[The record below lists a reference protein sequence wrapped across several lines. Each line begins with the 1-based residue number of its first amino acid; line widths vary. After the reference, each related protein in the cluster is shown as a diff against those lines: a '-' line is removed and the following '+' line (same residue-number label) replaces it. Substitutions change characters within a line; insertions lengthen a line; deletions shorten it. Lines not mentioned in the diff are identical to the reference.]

1 MKQDTKNLLRD
12 ILKDNEDINV
22 STVFLNLIEFED
34 EPNNVT
40 YDTLFGKKP
49 VSSKDNLKAKD
60 QTIRDERI
68 KWLTFCNFRSVPES
82 GDIKHY
88 GVNFAIDGRPVSVF
102 LVGSN
107 GAGKT
112 TLYSALE
119 HHYISSSSLSKDM
132 NLDEE
137 KILTYGFGARDGQLP
152 TSLKI
157 CTVSGEIEER
167 LHDHEGLCSP
177 APFCSEYDLKQLG
190 ERGDNLT
197 NYILEQLGYD
207 ELLPLIDALRT
218 VAAQKNKEIK
228 ESQESHESDI
238 SVDDIDRI
246 INVLLKYG
254 KQAGELLAKSQ
265 KHENLFN
272 MDFADYSAGKD
283 VERFPDLWERHRNL
297 SAQPKNDNPI
307 LAIEREGASL
317 KKNSEHANE
326 LTQKLTKMYRMTE
339 DALKACQGKDEDGL
353 RKEIEKLYKDRA
365 LLDARR
371 VRGILPEEEVNQIQQ
386 EINTIEK
393 VIRLLDDKQKTIL
406 KDFREN
412 RFPMIKEIL
421 KIFSNEEGELNIQEE
436 NNKENVVLKI
446 VVKDPIN
453 GFDDLQ
459 PTPQEYYNSFRY
471 KLYAVSFKI
480 ALALMEMKQKGI
492 RVPLVIDDVFNA
504 SDFDNNIRLEYFVHN
519 IYKAYEMMD
528 KKIPLQLILL
538 THDEMVQTAFRKG
551 ANVIEEDSDE
561 VRQPREYISGRL
573 FNYRYAK
580 QMSQELNDEM
590 RIFYN
595 LYLQN

>member
-12 ILKDNEDINV
+12 ILKDNDDNDV
-22 STVFLNLIEFED
+22 SAVLLNLIEFED
-34 EPNNVT
+34 EPDKVT

-49 VSSKDNLKAKD
+49 ISSKDNLKSTD
-60 QTIRDERI
+60 QTIHDERI

-82 GDIKHY
+82 GEIKRY
-88 GVNFAIDGRPVSVF
+88 GINFAINDKPVSVF

-137 KILTYGFGARDGQLP
+137 KILTYGFGAKDGQLP

-157 CTVSGEIEER
+157 STVSGEVEER
-167 LHDHEGLCSP
+167 LHDHEGICSP

-207 ELLPLIDALRT
+207 ELLSLIALLRT
-218 VAAQKNKEIK
+218 IAAQKNKEIK
-228 ESQESHESDI
+228 ESQESHESDM

-254 KQAGELLAKSQ
+254 SQAGELLAKSQ
-265 KHENLFN
+265 KHEKLFN
-272 MDFADYSAGKD
+272 LDFAEYSAGKE
-283 VERFPDLWERHRNL
+283 VERFPDLWERLRNL
-297 SAQPKNDNPI
+297 SAQPKKDNPI
-307 LAIEREGASL
+307 LAIEKEGASL

-339 DALKACQGKDEDGL
+339 DALKASQGNGVDGL
-353 RKEIEKLYKDRA
+353 RKEIEKLYKERA
-365 LLDARR
+365 PLDERR
-371 VRGILPEEEVNQIQQ
+371 IKGILPEEEVKQIQQ
-386 EINTIEK
+386 EVDTTEK
-393 VIRLLDDKQKTIL
+393 VIRLLDDKQKSIL
-406 KDFREN
+406 KDFRDN

-436 NNKENVVLKI
+436 NNEGNIVLKI

-453 GFDDLQ
+453 GFDDLH

-504 SDFDNNIRLEYFVHN
+504 SDFENNMRLEYFAHN

-528 KKIPLQLILL
+528 NEIPLQLILL

-551 ANVIEEDSDE
+551 ANVLEEDCDE

-580 QMSQELNDEM
+580 QMSGELKDE
-590 RIFYN
+590 RTTFYN

>member
-12 ILKDNEDINV
+12 ILKDNDDKEV
-22 STVFLNLIEFED
+22 SAVLLNLIEFED
-34 EPNNVT
+34 EPDNVT

-49 VSSKDNLKAKD
+49 VSSKDNLKTND
-60 QTIRDERI
+60 QTIHDERI

-82 GDIKHY
+82 GEIKHY

-137 KILTYGFGARDGQLP
+137 KILTYGFGAGDGQLP
-152 TSLKI
+152 TSLI
-157 CTVSGEIEER
+157 ISTVSGEVEER

-207 ELLPLIDALRT
+207 ELLPLIASLRI
-218 VAAQKNKEIK
+218 VSAQKNKEIK
-228 ESQESHESDI
+228 ESQESHESDM

-254 KQAGELLAKSQ
+254 RQAGELLAKSQ

-272 MDFADYSAGKD
+272 MDFADYSAGKE
-283 VERFPDLWERHRNL
+283 VERFPDLWERHKNL

-339 DALKACQGKDEDGL
+339 DALKACQGNGVDGL
-353 RKEIEKLYKDRA
+353 RKEIEKLYKERA
-365 LLDARR
+365 SLDERR
-371 VRGILPEEEVNQIQQ
+371 IKGILPEEEVKQIQQ
-386 EINTIEK
+386 EIDITEK

-412 RFPMIKEIL
+412 RFPMIKDIL
-421 KIFSNEEGELNIQEE
+421 KIFSNEEGELNIQED

-528 KKIPLQLILL
+528 KEIPLQLILL

-551 ANVIEEDSDE
+551 ANLTEVDCEEI
-561 VRQPREYISGRL
+561 RQPREYINGRL
-573 FNYRYAK
+573 FNYRFAK
-580 QMSQELNDEM
+580 QMSEELNDE
-590 RIFYN
+590 RRLFYN

>member
-12 ILKDNEDINV
+12 ILKDNEDKDV
-22 STVFLNLIEFED
+22 SAVLLNLIEFEG

-49 VSSKDNLKAKD
+49 ALSKDNLKAND
-60 QTIRDERI
+60 QTIHDERI

-82 GDIKHY
+82 GEIKHY

-137 KILTYGFGARDGQLP
+137 KILTYGFGTREGQLP

-157 CTVSGEIEER
+157 GSVSGVVEER
-167 LHDHEGLCSP
+167 LHDHDGLCSP

-207 ELLPLIDALRT
+207 ELLPLIAALRM

-228 ESQESHESDI
+228 ESQESHESDMT
-238 SVDDIDRI
+238 VDDIDRI
-246 INVLLKYG
+246 INVLLQYNN
-254 KQAGELLAKSQ
+254 QTEELLAKAH
-265 KHENLFN
+265 KYENLFN
-272 MDFADYSAGKD
+272 MDFADYSAGNE
-283 VERFPDLWERHRNL
+283 VERFSELWETLKSL
-297 SAQPKNDNPI
+297 SAQPKTDKPI
-307 LAIEREGASL
+307 LTIEKEGANI
-317 KKNSEHANE
+317 KKNAEHSN
-326 LTQKLTKMYRMTE
+326 KLTKRLMKMYRMTE
-339 DALKACQGKDEDGL
+339 DALRASQGNGVDGL
-353 RKEIEKLYKDRA
+353 RKEIEKLYKERT
-365 LLDARR
+365 LLDERR
-371 VRGILPEEEVNQIQQ
+371 IKGILPEEEVKQIQQ
-386 EINTIEK
+386 EIDITEK
-393 VIRLLDDKQKTIL
+393 VIELLDDKQESIL

-436 NNKENVVLKI
+436 NNKENIVLKI

-504 SDFDNNIRLEYFVHN
+504 SDFENNIRLEYFVHN

-528 KKIPLQLILL
+528 KEIPLQLILL
-538 THDEMVQTAFRKG
+538 THDEMVQMAFKKG
-551 ANVIEEDSDE
+551 ANLTEVDCEEI
-561 VRQPREYISGRL
+561 RQPREYISGRL
-573 FNYRYAK
+573 FNYHYAK
-580 QMSQELNDEM
+580 QMSEELNDER

-595 LYLQN
+595 LYIQN